1 MLAGGGDGLQC
12 QGLGYN
18 HFWFP
23 LASCAM
29 SISPA
34 QYPEMMDELR
44 GSFNA
49 GLTRPLAWRRAQL
62 DALERLLRENEE
74 ALERVLVKDLAKPAQ
89 EVLLGELSPV
99 LSEIRHTR
107 RRLKRWARAR
117 RVRTPAVGQPGR
129 SWVHPEPLGVAL
141 IMGAWNYPVQLVLS
155 PLIPALAAG
164 NAVVIK
170 PSEIAAHTAE
180 LLGEL
185 IPRYLDSRA
194 VRVVQGAV
202 DETTEL
208 LKQRFDHILYT
219 GGAAVG
225 RIVMR
230 AAAEHLTPVT
240 LELGGKSPAVIDA
253 GADLNSA
260 ARRIMWG
267 KCLNAGQTCIAPDY
281 VLVTADQREHLI
293 DAMRAELRKMYGDE
307 PIASGD
313 YCKII
318 NARHFERL
326 RAYMDAG
333 TVAIGG
339 KVDETAERIE
349 PTVLVDVAPDDAVM
363 QEEVFGPIL
372 PVLEVPDLSAALS
385 FIRERDKP
393 LAAYLFTR
401 NKAHEQRFV
410 DEISTGNLCINDT
423 LMFMSV
429 PDLPFGGVGMSGM
442 GQYHGKAGFDRFS
455 HLKAV
460 MKRARFPEVSVRFAP
475 YSDFKMKLLRWLA

>member
-1 MLAGGGDGLQC
+1 
-12 QGLGYN
+12 
-18 HFWFP
+18 
-23 LASCAM
+23 M
-29 SISPA
+29 SIEPA
-34 QYPEMMDELR
+34 DYPEMMEALR
-44 GSFNA
+44 ATFA
-49 GLTRPLAWRRAQL
+49 QGLTRSLAWRRAQL
-62 DALERLLRENEE
+62 DALERLLRENEPAIGQ
-74 ALERVLVKDLAKPAQ
+74 ALAEDLAKPAQ
-89 EVLLGELSPV
+89 EVLLGELS
-99 LSEIRHTR
+99 LLYSEIRHAR
-107 RRLKRWARAR
+107 RRLRRWSKAR

-129 SWVHPEPLGVAL
+129 SWVQPEPLGVVL

-164 NAVVIK
+164 NAVVVK

-180 LLGEL
+180 LMGEL
-185 IPRYLDSRA
+185 IPRYLDQNA

-202 DETTEL
+202 EETTEL

-225 RIVMR
+225 KIVMR

-253 GADLNSA
+253 GADLDSA

-281 VLVTADQREHLI
+281 VLVTADQREHLL
-293 DAMRAELRKMYGDE
+293 DAMRAELHKMYGDE
-307 PIASGD
+307 PMASAD

-318 NARHFERL
+318 NTRHFERL
-326 RAYMDAG
+326 RGYLAAG
-333 TVAIGG
+333 EVAIGG
-339 KVDETAERIE
+339 KVDEQAERIE
-349 PTVLVDVAPDDAVM
+349 PTVLVDVRPDDEVM
-363 QEEVFGPIL
+363 QEEIFGPIL
-372 PVLEVPDLSAALS
+372 PVLEVPDLDAALD

-410 DEISTGNLCINDT
+410 DQISSGNLCINDT

-460 MKRARFPEVSVRFAP
+460 MKRARFPEVSVRFPP
-475 YSDFKMKLLRWLA
+475 YSDFKMKLLRWLG